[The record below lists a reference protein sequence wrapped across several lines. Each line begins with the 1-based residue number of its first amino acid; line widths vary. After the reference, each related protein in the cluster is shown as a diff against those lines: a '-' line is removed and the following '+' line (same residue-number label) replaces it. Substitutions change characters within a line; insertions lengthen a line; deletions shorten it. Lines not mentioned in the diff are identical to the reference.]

1 MTKSKTA
8 FTIGFVL
15 GTATGAAVAVL
26 LAPARGEETRQWVRT
41 QGLELSGRG
50 EETAQRMMA
59 QSKEAAAQQ
68 GARLTSKLERLKTRL
83 SPEDASTEAPSQED
97 VTSS

>member
-1 MTKSKTA
+1 MGLKMTS
-8 FTIGFVL
+8 FIIGFVL
-15 GTATGAAVAVL
+15 GKATGAVLAVL

-41 QGLELSGRG
+41 QGLEFSGQSR
-50 EETAQRMMA
+50 EAAQRMMA

-83 SPEDASTEAPSQED
+83 NPEDASTEAPSQED
-97 VTSS
+97 VT